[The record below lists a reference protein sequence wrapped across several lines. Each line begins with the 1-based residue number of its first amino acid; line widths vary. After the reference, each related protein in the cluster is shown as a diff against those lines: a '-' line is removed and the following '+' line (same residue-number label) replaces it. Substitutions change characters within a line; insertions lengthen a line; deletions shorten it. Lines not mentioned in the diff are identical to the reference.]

1 MKTFPRVAALLLA
14 AGSGTIPGGAGA
26 QDAAGVA
33 SRWIVHSQP
42 ERAYGWLEGEPD
54 SEFSDVVGVVHE
66 PNGSIAVADR
76 TLATIA
82 VLAVDG
88 RVVTTMGRSGDGP
101 GEFRRLAGIGA
112 GGEGGIVAFDREHQR
127 LSEWT
132 FDGSLLD
139 DTRLSR
145 AGADRR
151 IGDVGRF
158 ADGSWYARE
167 GDRMV
172 AADRGG
178 VGRDTVGFH
187 RLDRDGVV
195 GEGLARVPG
204 SLSSQFV
211 VEGMSGMRGALFSPR
226 ALGAIRGNC
235 LLLAAGDEPVVR
247 IFDRAGTPRG
257 ELRLDIPVDRVT
269 EEHRERWVAASVAAA
284 GRTTGGEIVPEATR
298 MIEVMAAAVAMAE
311 RVPYAND
318 LIVDE
323 PGYIWIQSWQLPQ
336 GPGSPEWRVF
346 TETGRGIGTVRV
358 PEGLRVL
365 DISAET
371 LTAVRTDEL
380 GRQFVQVHA
389 LERRDALE
397 ILPLSP
403 GCG

>member
-1 MKTFPRVAALLLA
+1 MAALLLA
-14 AGSGTIPGGAGA
+14 VGAATIQGEAIA

-33 SRWIVHSQP
+33 SRWIVSAEP

-54 SEFSDVVGVVHE
+54 SEFSDVVGVVWG
-66 PNGSIAVADR
+66 PNESIAVADR

-88 RVVTTMGRSGDGP
+88 RVMATMGRAGDGP
-101 GEFRRLAGIGA
+101 GEFRRLAGIVA
-112 GGEGGIVAFDREHQR
+112 SGEGRVVAFDREHQR

-132 FDGSLLD
+132 FDGSLLE

-145 AGADRR
+145 TGAARR
-151 IGDVGRF
+151 VGEVGRF
-158 ADGSWYARE
+158 ADGTWYARE

-172 AADRGG
+172 AADPGG

-187 RLDRDGVV
+187 RLDQDGAV
-195 GEGLARVPG
+195 GAALARVPG

-226 ALGAIRGNC
+226 ALSAVRGNC

-247 IFDRAGTPRG
+247 IFDQTGTPRG

-269 EEHRERWVAASVAAA
+269 EGHRERWVAASVAAA
-284 GRTTGGEIVPEATR
+284 GRAMGGEVVPEAAR
-298 MIEVMAAAVAMAE
+298 MIEVMGEAVGMAA
-311 RVPYAND
+311 RVPFAND
-318 LIVDE
+318 LMVDE
-323 PGYIWIQSWQLPQ
+323 PGYIWIQSWRLPG

-346 TETGRGIGTVRV
+346 TETGRGIGAVRL

-365 DISAET
+365 HISAEA

-389 LERRDALE
+389 LERRDTLAM
-397 ILPLSP
+397 LPVPP

>member
-1 MKTFPRVAALLLA
+1 MN
-14 AGSGTIPGGAGA
+14 
-26 QDAAGVA
+26 
-33 SRWIVHSQP
+33 SQP

-54 SEFSDVVGVVHE
+54 SEFSAVVGVVWG
-66 PNGSIAVADR
+66 PNESIAVADR
-76 TLATIA
+76 TLAMIA

-88 RVVTTMGRSGDGP
+88 RVTATMGRAGDGP
-101 GEFRRLAGIGA
+101 GEFGRLAGIAASGM
-112 GGEGGIVAFDREHQR
+112 GRIVAFDREHQR

-132 FDGSLLD
+132 FDGSLSE
-139 DTRLSR
+139 DTRLNR
-145 AGADRR
+145 TGAGRR
-151 IGDVGRF
+151 IGEVGRF
-158 ADGSWYARE
+158 ADGRWYARE

-187 RLDRDGVV
+187 RLDEDGAV
-195 GEGLARVPG
+195 GEVLARVPG

-247 IFDRAGTPRG
+247 VFDQTGTPRG
-257 ELRLDIPVDRVT
+257 ELRLDIPVDRVSA
-269 EEHRERWVAASVAAA
+269 EHRERWVAASVAAA
-284 GRTTGGEIVPEATR
+284 GRAMGGEVVPEAAR
-298 MIEVMAAAVAMAE
+298 MIEVMGEAVGMAE
-311 RVPYAND
+311 RVPFAND

-323 PGYIWIQSWQLPQ
+323 LGYIWIQSWQLPG

-346 TETGRGIGTVRV
+346 TETGRGIGTVQV
-358 PEGLRVL
+358 PEGFRVL
-365 DISAET
+365 DISAEA

-389 LERRDALE
+389 LDRREAVAT
-397 ILPLSP
+397 LPLPP